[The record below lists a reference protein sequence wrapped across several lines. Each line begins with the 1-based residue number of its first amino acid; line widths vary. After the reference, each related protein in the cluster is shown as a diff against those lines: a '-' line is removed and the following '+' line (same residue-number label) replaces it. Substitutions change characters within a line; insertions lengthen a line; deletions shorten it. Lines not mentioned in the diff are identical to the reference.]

1 MTAATI
7 ALTATEI
14 TDSRLDVISHARE
27 VLERAC
33 SEHGAWRGSTS
44 LLRVT
49 AAMADLESA
58 LRDWDSASGQEERD
72 EAVRSADRWSS
83 LVVAVIWDVMGS
95 EAAAYVSCGEEGT
108 WAA

>member
-1 MTAATI
+1 MSTATITLTAA
-7 ALTATEI
+7 EI
-14 TDSRLDVISHARE
+14 TDSRLYVISHARE

-33 SEHGAWRGSTS
+33 SEHNAWRGAAS
-44 LLRVT
+44 LLPVT
-49 AAMADLESA
+49 AAMADLEGA
-58 LRDWDSASGQEERD
+58 LRDWDSASSQEERD

-95 EAAAYVSCGEEGT
+95 DAAAYVSCGEEGK